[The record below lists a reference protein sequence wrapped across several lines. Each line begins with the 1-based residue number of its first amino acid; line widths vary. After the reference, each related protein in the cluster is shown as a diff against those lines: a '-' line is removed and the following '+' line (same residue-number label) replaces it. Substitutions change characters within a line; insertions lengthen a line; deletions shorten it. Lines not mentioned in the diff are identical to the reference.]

1 MAIAAENIQVML
13 LQRNSEEITPDYG
26 NCCRKY
32 LNNAAPEKYS
42 EEIAPDYGNCCS
54 KKYPSNAAPEK

>member
-1 MAIAAENIQVML
+1 MVIAAENIQVKL

-42 EEIAPDYGNCCS
+42 QEIAPDYDCRIQLLAINNQS
-54 KKYPSNAAPEK
+54 K

>member
-1 MAIAAENIQVML
+1 MVIAAENIQVIL

-32 LNNAAPEKYS
+32 
-42 EEIAPDYGNCCS
+42 
-54 KKYPSNAAPEK
+54 PSNAAPEK